1 MQGSELK
8 PPGPRLSQGFGKMLP
23 NVLLGAC
30 LPVGRGGD
38 ECSDFKKPMDRPA
51 KAGLSGN
58 RIFSSGNPDQKH
70 WIPPYQ
76 VRGRLI
82 KPGMTH
88 KGKRFQNHYSS
99 EEK

>member
-8 PPGPRLSQGFGKMLP
+8 APGPPKSGLWKNAAECP
-23 NVLLGAC
+23 AWC
-30 LPVGRGGD
+30 LPVGKGGD
-38 ECSDFKKPMDRPA
+38 ECSDFKKPMGRPA

-88 KGKRFQNHYSS
+88 KGKRFQNQYSS